1 MSATTLPPMRRAGP
15 RTRAAAALVLIGLA
29 ALAYYALFA
38 GPTTYSVP
46 SHPRGPARSAPQRP
60 GEEPEGGGGERSD

>member
-1 MSATTLPPMRRAGP
+1 MSAATLPAMRRAGT

-46 SHPRGPARSAPQRP
+46 SHPRPARSAPQRP
-60 GEEPEGGGGERSD
+60 GEEPEGGGGERRD